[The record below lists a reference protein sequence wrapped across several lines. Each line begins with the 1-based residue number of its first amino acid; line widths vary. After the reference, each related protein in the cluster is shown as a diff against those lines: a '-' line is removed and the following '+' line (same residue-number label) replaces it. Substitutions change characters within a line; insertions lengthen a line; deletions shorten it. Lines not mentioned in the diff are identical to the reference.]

1 MTNNISNKI
10 KIGLVILGMGGSMI
24 VGTAIDKPEC
34 DYVIVGQDAEIC
46 LSEEQVETIL
56 EQLKGVT
63 GFGGFQ
69 FEGGINPEKLIKK
82 K

>member
-1 MTNNISNKI
+1 MDNNIPNKI
-10 KIGLVILGMGGSMI
+10 KIGLIILGMGGSLM
-24 VGTAIDKPEC
+24 VGTAIDRPEC
-34 DYVIVGQDAEIC
+34 DYVIVGEDTEVC
-46 LSEEQVETIL
+46 LSEEQVESIL
-56 EQLKGVT
+56 EHLKGVT